1 MNATVRTINWG
12 TVPVGAIIGGIL
24 GPTVGIIGTILIG
37 GALQGAAVLW
47 IVSRHVIHLRE
58 MPKPDET
65 PVLR

>member
-1 MNATVRTINWG
+1 M
-12 TVPVGAIIGGIL
+12 GGIL
-24 GPTVGIIGTILIG
+24 GPTVGIIGTILIS

-65 PVLR
+65 KGFR